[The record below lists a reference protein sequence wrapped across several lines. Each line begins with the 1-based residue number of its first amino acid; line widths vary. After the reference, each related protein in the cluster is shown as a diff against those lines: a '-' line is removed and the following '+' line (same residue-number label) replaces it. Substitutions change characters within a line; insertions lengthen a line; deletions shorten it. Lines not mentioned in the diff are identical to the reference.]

1 MLCYFYYTEERP
13 ERPNYGPAAPIDISD
28 AAINQLLDKKMLPQN
43 TFANSMI
50 LGSTS
55 ELTPEINRIYPS
67 EKSADVQAA
76 QSYRYEELS
85 SKELPVFLN
94 NCK

>member
-1 MLCYFYYTEERP
+1 MFYSYYTEEKP
-13 ERPNYGPAAPIDISD
+13 KRPNYGPAASIDISD
-28 AAINQLLDKKMLPQN
+28 ATINQLLDKQMLLQN
-43 TFANSMI
+43 TFVNSMM

-55 ELTPEINRIYPS
+55 ELISEINRICPS
-67 EKSADVQAA
+67 EKPTDVQAV

-85 SKELPVFLN
+85 SEELPVFLN

>member
-1 MLCYFYYTEERP
+1 
-13 ERPNYGPAAPIDISD
+13 
-28 AAINQLLDKKMLPQN
+28 MLPQN

-55 ELTPEINRIYPS
+55 KLISEINKIYPS

-85 SKELPVFLN
+85 SEELPIFLN